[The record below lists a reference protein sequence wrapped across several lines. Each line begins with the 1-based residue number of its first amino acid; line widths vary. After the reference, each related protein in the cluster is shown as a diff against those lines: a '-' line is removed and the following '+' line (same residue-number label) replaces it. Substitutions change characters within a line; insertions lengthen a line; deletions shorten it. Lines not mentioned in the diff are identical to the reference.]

1 MLQKL
6 AAILA
11 SALID
16 AAIAWIKNPD
26 NADDVKAA
34 GNFIADRVAA
44 SIPAAVDQVTNLIPG
59 TWDDKL
65 IDPLANKIVGA
76 ITGQLD
82 RVVGEA
88 LKSIPIIGGGLGG
101 LFGGKGH
108 L

>member
-82 RVVGEA
+82 GLVTAA
-88 LKSIPIIGGGLGG
+88 LKNVPIVGGF
-101 LFGGKGH
+101 FGGNK
-108 L
+108 

>member
-26 NADDVKAA
+26 NQDDVKAA
-34 GNFIADRVAA
+34 GNFIADRIAA

-65 IDPLANKIVGA
+65 IDGLVAKLAPTLANLLAGKLNLG
-76 ITGQLD
+76 
-82 RVVGEA
+82 
-88 LKSIPIIGGGLGG
+88 SIIGGLGG
-101 LFGGKGH
+101 LLGGKQ
-108 L
+108 

>member
-26 NADDVKAA
+26 NQDDVKAA
-34 GNFIADRVAA
+34 GNFIADRIAA

-76 ITGQLD
+76 ITGQITGLF
-82 RVVGEA
+82 ENA
-88 LKSIPIIGGGLGG
+88 IKSVPLGG
-101 LFGGKGH
+101 LFGFGKGH